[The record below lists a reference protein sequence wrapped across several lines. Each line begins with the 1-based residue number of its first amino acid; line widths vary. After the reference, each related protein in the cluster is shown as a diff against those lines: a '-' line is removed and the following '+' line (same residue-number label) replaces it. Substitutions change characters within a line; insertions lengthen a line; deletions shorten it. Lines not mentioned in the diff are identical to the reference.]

1 MVENKADPTLLNA
14 FESSKTKKAN
24 ELDEDIVEN
33 KADPAYMENF
43 ASAKTLT
50 AKAFDQ

>member
-1 MVENKADPTLLNA
+1 
-14 FESSKTKKAN
+14 
-24 ELDEDIVEN
+24 LDEDIVEN

-50 AKAFDQ
+50 AKAFDKQIEQEELQDPVFAS